1 MRVPARNSVCTRF
14 AFLTVV
20 AFATPRSSTYFLH
33 GKRARET
40 VVYTSHRFYGR

>member
-20 AFATPRSSTYFLH
+20 AFAIRSSTYFLH
-33 GKRARET
+33 DKRAREI